1 MGLTAVRSVAD
12 VFATDPKSCAT
23 VVHVAG
29 AAVGAAWYWFALRKF
44 STHAAALRKQV
55 AFKMPKAAQS
65 AKGPAFTEAAVAK
78 PRAPAPTDPR
88 PSTPAAPAVYVAPEI
103 KPLQTAAP
111 ANENMRTTPPV
122 AKNKRRHF
130 STSAFTP
137 STLPAAPRV
146 VCTPIGRQM
155 HVQVLARR

>member
-1 MGLTAVRSVAD
+1 
-12 VFATDPKSCAT
+12 
-23 VVHVAG
+23 
-29 AAVGAAWYWFALRKF
+29 
-44 STHAAALRKQV
+44 
-55 AFKMPKAAQS
+55 MPKAAQA

-78 PRAPAPTDPR
+78 ARAPAPSDPR

-111 ANENMRTTPPV
+111 ANDNMRTTPPI
-122 AKNKRRHF
+122 AKPKRRHF